1 MEVQLVPKGANTYV
15 YKCPFEGPKCDGN
28 KHCHA
33 YESPVKLANNM
44 PVIIK
49 CPVLKNAKISV
60 EIGDNPIPLRAQ

>member
-1 MEVQLVPKGANTYV
+1 MEVQPVPKGSNTYV
-15 YKCPFEGPKCDGN
+15 YKCPFEGPKCDWH

-33 YESPVKLANNM
+33 YESPVKLANNL

-49 CPVLKNAKISV
+49 CPVLKNAKIAV